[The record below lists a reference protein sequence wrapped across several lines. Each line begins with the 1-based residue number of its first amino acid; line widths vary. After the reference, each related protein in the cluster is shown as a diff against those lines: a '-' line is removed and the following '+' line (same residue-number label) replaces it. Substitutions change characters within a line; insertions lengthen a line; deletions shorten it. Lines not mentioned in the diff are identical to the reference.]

1 MIDPISALSI
11 AASAVSS
18 AKTLLAAGRDASGA
32 LSKFA
37 GAVSDV
43 NYAAE
48 KAKNPSIFASLTGS
62 AEQAAIDAFSAQKRL
77 QAMKKEIETIIMFQ
91 HGPKGL
97 EEYKDTLRKIRAQR
111 KKTAYRKAE
120 IKEALIMWVVG
131 GIIVLAGVAGLAATL
146 WAIGKQQGKWQMKDA
161 EIIRLFDQNVELII
175 EGLAA
180 RSGRDFS
187 EILALLRDRGIRYAK

>member
-48 KAKNPSIFASLTGS
+48 KAKNPGIFASLTGS
-62 AEQAAIDAFSAQKRL
+62 AEQAAIEAFSAQKRI
-77 QAMKKEIETIIMFQ
+77 QAMRKEIETIIQFQ
-91 HGPKGL
+91 YGPSGL
-97 EEYKDTLRKIRAQR
+97 KEYKDTLRRVREQR
-111 KKTAYRKAE
+111 RKTEYRKAE
-120 IKEALIMWVVG
+120 VKEALIMWIVG
-131 GIIVLAGVAGLAATL
+131 GLVVLAGVAGLGAVL
-146 WAIGKQQGKWQMKDA
+146 YFIGRQQGKW
-161 EIIRLFDQNVELII
+161 
-175 EGLAA
+175 
-180 RSGRDFS
+180 
-187 EILALLRDRGIRYAK
+187 